1 MADYGSIA
9 AVRSISGLT
18 STSTISD
25 ADITTFL
32 EYAQAEIEATTD
44 QKFTSTTTYTEYY
57 SLRAPKRADGA
68 YPNRILLKHYPILS
82 IDSMNLVDTTNT
94 NYAVLDTLSAAD
106 ISSGIYQSDDYFCDV
121 SIGAIELNSRYFD
134 FVPRRVKVVYKAGY
148 SSVPTVVTQLA
159 NQLATQ
165 MALTQFLGGS
175 WEKANKFS
183 VPEQSFEV
191 GDIKDKAMAT
201 LDSTRVKIDNLY
213 GMLGNK
219 WKSQIAAT
227 TGGFFG
233 YNY

>member
-1 MADYGSIA
+1 MAADYGTVA

-25 ADITTFL
+25 ADIETFL
-32 EYAQAEIEATTD
+32 TYAQGEIEATTD
-44 QKFTSTTTYTEYY
+44 QKYTTTTTYTEYY
-57 SLRAPKRADGA
+57 TLRAPPRADSK

-82 IDSMNLVDTTNT
+82 IDTFNLVDTTNT
-94 NYAVLDTLSAAD
+94 NYAVLDTLTSVEIAT
-106 ISSGIYQSDDYFCDV
+106 GTYQSDDYFCDV
-121 SIGAIELNSRYFD
+121 QIGAIELNSRYFD
-134 FVPRRVKVVYKAGY
+134 YAPRRVKIIYKAGY
-148 SSVPTVVTQLA
+148 SSVPAIVTQLA

-191 GDIKDKAMAT
+191 GDIKEKAMAT

-213 GMLGNK
+213 AMLGNK

-227 TGGFFG
+227 TGGFF
-233 YNY
+233 